1 MTRPL
6 RADAQRN
13 RDRLLEAALTE
24 FTEQGPDATLDA
36 IAKAAGVGIGTLYRH
51 FPTKEALVAAV
62 YRTELER
69 VSEAAPE
76 LLEELEPGAALREW
90 MDRFFDYA
98 LTKSGIA
105 GALTALVDEPYLG
118 SRNTLVGAIDLLL
131 QAGAAEGTLR
141 GDVAAD
147 DVVMTLSGISLAAER
162 TGDREQAGRMLD
174 LLMAGLRA

>member
-1 MTRPL
+1 MTKPL

-69 VSEAAPE
+69 VSAAAPE
-76 LLEELEPGAALREW
+76 LLQELDPGPALRAW
-90 MDRFFDYA
+90 MGRFFDSA
-98 LTKSGIA
+98 LTKAGSA
-105 GALTALVDEPYLG
+105 GALPARGEEPYLG
-118 SRNTLVGAIDLLL
+118 SRNTL
-131 QAGAAEGTLR
+131 
-141 GDVAAD
+141 
-147 DVVMTLSGISLAAER
+147 
-162 TGDREQAGRMLD
+162 
-174 LLMAGLRA
+174 